1 MSHRTPQ
8 RITFDRH
15 ARSHRT
21 LQRITFDRHAKE
33 QPRCE
38 VRETLKGG
46 DCEKPGTQR
55 TIDGL
60 LCEQHARLFGLEER
74 IACWE
79 AILLHIELWS
89 KVARRRDR
97 EDIVRL
103 LQFERAE
110 AVAALARAHEDL
122 KQAESEGYERKE
134 REIYGFMSG
143 GMS

>member
-1 MSHRTPQ
+1 ML
-8 RITFDRH
+8 
-15 ARSHRT
+15 HRT
-21 LQRITFDRHAKE
+21 LQRLTFNRHARE
-33 QPRCE
+33 GPRCE
-38 VRETLKGG
+38 VSDTLTRGY
-46 DCEKPGTQR
+46 CEKPGTQR

-60 LCEQHARLFGLEER
+60 LCEAHASHFGLEER

-89 KVARRRDR
+89 KAARRRSR

-103 LQFERAE
+103 LQLERAE
-110 AVAALARAHEDL
+110 AAAALARAHEEL
-122 KQAESEGYERKE
+122 EEAENEGHSPKK

>member
-1 MSHRTPQ
+1 MLQ
-8 RITFDRH
+8 
-15 ARSHRT
+15 RT
-21 LQRITFDRHAKE
+21 LQRLTFNHLAKE

-38 VRETLKGG
+38 VSHTLLGG
-46 DCEKPGTQR
+46 YCENPGTQR

-60 LCEQHARLFGLEER
+60 LCEQHARQLGLEER

-89 KVARRRDR
+89 KIARRRGR

-103 LQFERAE
+103 LQLERAE
-110 AVAALARAHEDL
+110 AAAALERAYEDL

-134 REIYGFMSG
+134 REIYGFMSR

>member
-1 MSHRTPQ
+1 ML
-8 RITFDRH
+8 
-15 ARSHRT
+15 HRT
-21 LQRITFDRHAKE
+21 LQRLTFNRHARE
-33 QPRCE
+33 GPRCE
-38 VRETLKGG
+38 VSDTLMGG
-46 DCEKPGTQR
+46 YCEKPGTQR

-89 KVARRRDR
+89 KAARRRGR

-103 LQFERAE
+103 LHLERAE
-110 AVAALARAHEDL
+110 AAAALARVHEDL
-122 KQAESEGYERKE
+122 EKAESEGYERKE
-134 REIYGFMSG
+134 REIYGFMSR

>member
-1 MSHRTPQ
+1 MSQRTPSN
-8 RITFDRH
+8 RPT
-15 ARSHRT
+15 
-21 LQRITFDRHAKE
+21 KK

-38 VRETLKGG
+38 VSHTLTGG
-46 DCEKPGTQR
+46 YCEKPGTQR

-60 LCEQHARLFGLEER
+60 LCEPHARQLGLEER

-89 KVARRRDR
+89 KVARRRGR

-103 LQFERAE
+103 LQLERAE
-110 AVAALARAHEDL
+110 AAAALERAYEDL

-134 REIYGFMSG
+134 REIYGFMSR

>member
-1 MSHRTPQ
+1 M
-8 RITFDRH
+8 
-15 ARSHRT
+15 SHRT

-38 VRETLKGG
+38 VRDALKGG
-46 DCEKPGTQR
+46 YCEKPGTQR

-89 KVARRRDR
+89 KVARRRGR

>member
-1 MSHRTPQ
+1 MLQ
-8 RITFDRH
+8 
-15 ARSHRT
+15 RT
-21 LQRITFDRHAKE
+21 LQRLTLKRHANE
-33 QPRCE
+33 RPRCE
-38 VRETLKGG
+38 VSHTLTGG
-46 DCEKPGTQR
+46 YCEKLGTQR

-60 LCEQHARLFGLEER
+60 LCEQHARQLGLEER

-89 KVARRRDR
+89 KAAHGRGR

-103 LQFERAE
+103 LHLERAD
-110 AVAALARAHEDL
+110 AAAALARVHKDL

-134 REIYGFMSG
+134 REIYGFMSR